1 MDNELRVKDNLVIE
15 IYLEEIALGNK
26 DSLMKLYNLT
36 RTSVFGFAFSI
47 LQNVSDSE
55 DVTQDVYVNIYKY
68 ASMYNRMNKPMAWIL
83 RITRNLC
90 LEHIRK
96 DKKHSHSSLEDIDK
110 VISVNDSHYDKLF
123 VKITKNNK
131 MPQFALR
138 HFENLIKWVRCFLLK
153 SKRADLLKRLHN
165 LRKLLFVFRQ
175 TRKCFQVKR

>member
-96 DKKHSHSSLEDIDK
+96 DKKHSHSSLDDIDK

-123 VKITKNNK
+123 VKTILEELNDVEKQIITLVAIEGYK
-131 MPQFALR
+131 FHEIAT
-138 HFENLIKWVRCFLLK
+138 LLDMK
-153 SKRADLLKRLHN
+153 LSSVLSKYHRA
-165 LRKLLFVFRQ
+165 
-175 TRKCFQVKR
+175 VKRIRSKYKEAYDE